1 MTVLVMDRVAESVR
15 GELTRWFL
23 ELKPGVFVGT
33 VNARVRG
40 LLWERICKEKIDTG
54 AVLVYRANNE
64 QGFEMHLSGEPK
76 REVVDL
82 EGIQLIRVKNE
93 DAKTHSDHTEQE
105 AYLPGFHFHLN
116 LLEEEE

>member
-33 VNARVRG
+33 VNARVRA
-40 LLWERICKEKIDTG
+40 LLWERICKEKINTG

-64 QGFEMHLSGEPK
+64 QGFEMDISGEPK

-82 EGIQLIRVKNE
+82 EGIQLVRVKNTENVDLEKE
-93 DAKTHSDHTEQE
+93 DKGEDGF
-105 AYLPGFHFHLN
+105 LPGFHFRLN
-116 LLEEEE
+116 LLGE